1 MQNDEREEVDFPG
14 GIAYVG
20 VEGVELEPNGE
31 RQMAFLTADE
41 LRQLYDLARA
51 VAEMVA
57 PLTFADVL
65 MYAQQVQGFPWRAED
80 GTPAIVV
87 TEIIAAHGGGHR
99 VTLYDARDGLSY
111 DARTKGQMRQVMD
124 QLWRKR

>member
-1 MQNDEREEVDFPG
+1 MQNDDREEVDFPG

-20 VEGVELEPNGE
+20 TEGVELEPNGE

-41 LRQLYDLARA
+41 LGQLYDKARA

-65 MYAQQVQGFPWRAED
+65 VYAQQVQGFPWRAED
-80 GTPAIVV
+80 GTPAVVV
-87 TEIIAAHGGGHR
+87 TNIAAFHEGGHR

-111 DARTKGQMRQVMD
+111 DARTRGEMRQVMD
-124 QLWRKR
+124 QLWRKQ